1 MFGCLRW
8 GSADAFGSAFLG
20 LSLWEL
26 CFSLVPPFMGVML
39 FPSLWLGNASGKG
52 GGGGGG
58 ACFAPHSSLSFRLPP
73 PLLYLSSSLFFS
85 SFLSGSTA
93 FSSASS
99 SFSLFCPHLF
109 FLFSSFLPS
118 FHYVFLLCLP
128 SPSSFFEI
136 NHFLFHPPLFL
147 LLK

>member
-1 MFGCLRW
+1 MGVVFFP
-8 GSADAFGSAFLG
+8 SS
-20 LSLWEL
+20 
-26 CFSLVPPFMGVML
+26 PFMGVML

-52 GGGGGG
+52 GGGGGRV
-58 ACFAPHSSLSFRLPP
+58 AHASRPTPRFPSVFLPLSYSSLLLFSFL
-73 PLLYLSSSLFFS
+73 LFF
-85 SFLSGSTA
+85 FGSTA

-99 SFSLFCPHLF
+99 SFSLLCPHLF

-147 LLK
+147 LFEGIACTVY